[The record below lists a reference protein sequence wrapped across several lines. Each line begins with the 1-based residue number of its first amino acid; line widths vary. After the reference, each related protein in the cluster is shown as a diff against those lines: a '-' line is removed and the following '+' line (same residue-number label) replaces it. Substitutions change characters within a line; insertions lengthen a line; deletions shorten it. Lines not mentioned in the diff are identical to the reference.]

1 MNAMAAEGCL
11 ESALHTIV
19 ANVARPSDLWWGAP
33 GAQSV
38 SVASWSEVH
47 HLEGERARYP
57 RGRNHVS
64 QHRGQRAPW
73 GVQGRPAGRVVWKRW
88 GGLEATL
95 VLPRSHMVAL
105 VHQLLLLM
113 EHGVSF
119 KPSCLIYW
127 CFVPSLPPK

>member
-1 MNAMAAEGCL
+1 M
-11 ESALHTIV
+11 
-19 ANVARPSDLWWGAP
+19 
-33 GAQSV
+33 
-38 SVASWSEVH
+38 ASWSDVR

-57 RGRNHVS
+57 RGRDHVS
-64 QHRGQRAPW
+64 QYHGPRAP
-73 GVQGRPAGRVVWKRW
+73 GVFGDGWQRR

-119 KPSCLIYW
+119 KSSCLISW
-127 CFVPSLPPK
+127 CFVPSLCPNKASQLCIVVTHQQIHSSASVFERLR